1 LLDDS
6 LNDDEAPPS
15 VLLERCAFRCDLS
28 HVRALPDIA
37 AATMLNMRP
46 TGAPIAALNSEQR
59 GSLAVTAAAL
69 GIDSLRPLLFAER
82 CAYAH
87 AALHRRDSVASEDL
101 ARAAELVL
109 APLARQWPAPPETEP
124 ETPPSD
130 ETPSTAE
137 GQQQDSTNAADLT
150 PQALADIMLAAAVAV
165 IPPDLLDSADGAM
178 RRGRA
183 LAAGRSGQRQR
194 SNQRGRPL
202 GSRPGLPGHGRRLA
216 LLDSLRAA
224 APWQTIRRA
233 EAQRQGGNCAAGTV
247 QLRPS
252 DLHVRRFAERQE
264 SLTIFA
270 VDASG
275 SAAATRLAEAKGA
288 VELMLAQAYVR
299 RAQVALIAF
308 RKDTS
313 ETLLPPT
320 RSLTRAKRALG
331 ALPGGGGT
339 PLASALVAAR
349 HLAETAQRRGQT
361 PTIALLTDGK
371 ANIMLDGSA
380 SRSGAMAQAGD
391 AARAIRTAGL
401 ASIVIDIAVRPR
413 PEAAQLAESL
423 QGRYLHL
430 PLAGSSALAEA
441 VMQAGSNSAL

>member
-1 LLDDS
+1 
-6 LNDDEAPPS
+6 
-15 VLLERCAFRCDLS
+15 
-28 HVRALPDIA
+28 
-37 AATMLNMRP
+37 
-46 TGAPIAALNSEQR
+46 
-59 GSLAVTAAAL
+59 
-69 GIDSLRPLLFAER
+69 
-82 CAYAH
+82 
-87 AALHRRDSVASEDL
+87 
-101 ARAAELVL
+101 
-109 APLARQWPAPPETEP
+109 
-124 ETPPSD
+124 
-130 ETPSTAE
+130 
-137 GQQQDSTNAADLT
+137 
-150 PQALADIMLAAAVAV
+150 MLAAAVAV

-224 APWQTIRRA
+224 APWQMIRRA
-233 EAQRQGGNCAAGTV
+233 EAQRQGGDCAAGTV

-252 DLHVRRFAERQE
+252 DLRVRRFAERQE

-401 ASIVIDIAVRPR
+401 ASIVIDIAVRPQ
-413 PEAAQLAESL
+413 PEAAQLAETL

-430 PLAGSSALAEA
+430 PLARSSALAEA